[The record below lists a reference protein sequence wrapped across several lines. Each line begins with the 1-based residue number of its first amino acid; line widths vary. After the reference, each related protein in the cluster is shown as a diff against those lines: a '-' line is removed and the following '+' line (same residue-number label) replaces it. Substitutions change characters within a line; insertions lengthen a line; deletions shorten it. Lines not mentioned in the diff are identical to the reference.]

1 MNVNNITLTAAIS
14 NIFDAADNS
23 SASFCAKLLQQ
34 GIGDRA
40 TAKPYAMLWAAQK
53 YGAKIIKG
61 QRGDKLP
68 RNSDAERAFY
78 RVLNVCFPERVATK
92 AKRNKAHAVKYT
104 RAQQSAAKLFLEEF
118 EGKTKADKIRAAR
131 AMLQAMAE

>member
-1 MNVNNITLTAAIS
+1 MNVTNITLTAAIS
-14 NIFDAADNS
+14 NIFDSADNS
-23 SASFCAKLLQQ
+23 SASFVSKLLEQ

-40 TAKPYAMLWAAQK
+40 TAKPYAMLWASKK

-92 AKRNKAHAVKYT
+92 AKSNKAKPVKFT
-104 RAQQSAAKLFLEEF
+104 RAQQSAAKLFLAEF
-118 EGKTKADKIRAAR
+118 EGKTLADQIKAAR